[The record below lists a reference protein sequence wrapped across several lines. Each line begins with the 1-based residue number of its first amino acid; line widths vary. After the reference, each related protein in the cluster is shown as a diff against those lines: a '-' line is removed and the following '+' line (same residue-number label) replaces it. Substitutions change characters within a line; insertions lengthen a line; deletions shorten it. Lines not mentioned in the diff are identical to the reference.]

1 MDALSQET
9 IAILGVGVVLA
20 GFFWSLHRD
29 VAGLRER
36 VSRLEGLYE
45 GLRDSVARLQESV
58 GELSKSVGDC
68 ASRSQ
73 GCKSRLRGCKT
84 RSQGCRVRFAVSSNE
99 FDNRYHRLPAPTIS
113 RRGGASPE
121 RDYSVRTRV
130 SAGRQLTKRRAPRSA
145 RTGPRSVL
153 GTVAESRTPSAVTR
167 KRWVSL
173 P

>member
-29 VAGLRER
+29 VAILRER
-36 VSRLEGLYE
+36 ISRLEGLFE
-45 GLRDSVARLQESV
+45 GLRDTVTSRSVERRFDDRFLAVGGLVRRLAPRCR
-58 GELSKSVGDC
+58 ELSR
-68 ASRSQ
+68 RS
-73 GCKSRLRGCKT
+73 LTRG
-84 RSQGCRVRFAVSSNE
+84 
-99 FDNRYHRLPAPTIS
+99 
-113 RRGGASPE
+113 
-121 RDYSVRTRV
+121 YSVRTRV

-153 GTVAESRTPSAVTR
+153 GTVAERRTPSAVTR